1 MSTTPTISTS
11 TATMTQQSPSVQ
23 KIITSTGQ
31 IITQQVQGNVIS
43 SANLQQLLQQR
54 PGQKILIQ
62 QSPTGVQK
70 LLVASPSSTQIQST
84 GEKRIIIQNAA
95 GQQQQIILQSNQN
108 SVPQQQQQQ
117 QLVTIGGQK
126 LILQSPG
133 TPSQVQQIKT
143 ITSPVQ
149 QPIQFQIQDN
159 SSQQQHQA
167 HSQQQIVTVQTNG
180 NNIAQQLVQGKIQVM
195 NLNGQQVLV
204 KNVGS
209 NQVVV
214 GQVKTSTS
222 QAQLTPVKQT
232 IVAASPNQQIVKTVQ
247 MQSIVNTNEATSST
261 AVSSSTS
268 NEHAALLA
276 NHPPGTIIKCV
287 TASVMQTPNGPR
299 IVLQGLQGTEF
310 TQQQSLIVQQ
320 QVKQQLMKGSLFEI
334 VGCDF
339 NVLKTTY
346 FHLYFIA
353 QESSGKT
360 GGSIGPTKIYLAIT
374 PQATSSQPPP
384 LTPVQQNVSR

>member
-1 MSTTPTISTS
+1 MSTTPTVSTS
-11 TATMTQQSPSVQ
+11 TATITPQSPTVQ
-23 KIITSTGQ
+23 KIITSSGQ

-70 LLVASPSSTQIQST
+70 LLVASPPSTPIQSSG

-95 GQQQQIILQSNQN
+95 GQQQQIILQPNQN
-108 SVPQQQQQQ
+108 NVPQQQ

-133 TPSQVQQIKT
+133 TTSQVQQIKT

-159 SSQQQHQA
+159 SNQQQAQ
-167 HSQQQIVTVQTNG
+167 SQQQQIVAVQTNG

-204 KNVGS
+204 KNVGT

-214 GQVKTSTS
+214 GQVKTATN

-232 IVAASPNQQIVKTVQ
+232 IVAASPNQQVVKTVQ

-261 AVSSSTS
+261 AVTSSTS

-320 QVKQQLMKGSLFEI
+320 QVKQQLMKGEKL
-334 VGCDF
+334 
-339 NVLKTTY
+339 L
-346 FHLYFIA
+346 
-353 QESSGKT
+353 
-360 GGSIGPTKIYLAIT
+360 
-374 PQATSSQPPP
+374 
-384 LTPVQQNVSR
+384 

>member
-1 MSTTPTISTS
+1 MTTTPTVSTS
-11 TATMTQQSPSVQ
+11 TATITQQSPTVQ

-31 IITQQVQGNVIS
+31 IISQQVQGNVIS

-70 LLVASPSSTQIQST
+70 LLLTSPPSTQVQST
-84 GEKRIIIQNAA
+84 GGEKRIIIQNAA
-95 GQQQQIILQSNQN
+95 GQQQQIILQPNQN
-108 SVPQQQQQQ
+108 SVPQQQ

-126 LILQSPG
+126 LILQSPS
-133 TPSQVQQIKT
+133 SQVQQIKT

-159 SSQQQHQA
+159 SSQQQQP
-167 HSQQQIVTVQTNG
+167 QQQIVAVQTNG
-180 NNIAQQLVQGKIQVM
+180 NNFAHQLVQGKIQVM

-204 KNVGS
+204 KNVGA

-222 QAQLTPVKQT
+222 QTQLTPVKQT
-232 IVAASPNQQIVKTVQ
+232 IVAASSNQQIVKTVQ

-261 AVSSSTS
+261 AVTSSTS

-320 QVKQQLMKGSLFEI
+320 QVKQQLMKGNI
-334 VGCDF
+334 
-339 NVLKTTY
+339 
-346 FHLYFIA
+346 
-353 QESSGKT
+353 
-360 GGSIGPTKIYLAIT
+360 
-374 PQATSSQPPP
+374 
-384 LTPVQQNVSR
+384 

>member
-1 MSTTPTISTS
+1 VSTTPTISTS

-70 LLVASPSSTQIQST
+70 LLVASPSATQIQST

-95 GQQQQIILQSNQN
+95 GQQQQIILQANQN
-108 SVPQQQQQQ
+108 NVPQQQ

-133 TPSQVQQIKT
+133 ATQQIKT

-149 QPIQFQIQDN
+149 QQPIQFQIQDN
-159 SSQQQHQA
+159 NSQQQHQA

-222 QAQLTPVKQT
+222 QAQLTPVKQA
-232 IVAASPNQQIVKTVQ
+232 IVTASPNQQIVKTVQ

-320 QVKQQLMKGSLFEI
+320 QVKQQLMKGNL
-334 VGCDF
+334 
-339 NVLKTTY
+339 
-346 FHLYFIA
+346 
-353 QESSGKT
+353 
-360 GGSIGPTKIYLAIT
+360 
-374 PQATSSQPPP
+374 
-384 LTPVQQNVSR
+384 

>member
-1 MSTTPTISTS
+1 
-11 TATMTQQSPSVQ
+11 MTQQSPSVQ

-62 QSPTGVQK
+62 QSPSGVQK
-70 LLVASPSSTQIQST
+70 LLVASPSTAQIQST

-95 GQQQQIILQSNQN
+95 GQQQQIILQPNQN
-108 SVPQQQQQQ
+108 NVQQQQ

-126 LILQSPG
+126 LILQSSG
-133 TPSQVQQIKT
+133 TPTQVQQIKT

-159 SSQQQHQA
+159 SSQQIQQP
-167 HSQQQIVTVQTNG
+167 QQQIVAVQTNG
-180 NNIAQQLVQGKIQVM
+180 SSIAQQLVQGKIQVM
-195 NLNGQQVLV
+195 SMNGQQVLV
-204 KNVGS
+204 KNVGA
-209 NQVVV
+209 NQVIV

-232 IVAASPNQQIVKTVQ
+232 IVAAPNQQVVKTIQ
-247 MQSIVNTNEATSST
+247 MQSIVNTGEATSST
-261 AVSSSTS
+261 AINIPSSSTS

-287 TASVMQTPNGPR
+287 TASVMQTQNGPR

-310 TQQQSLIVQQ
+310 TQQQSLLVQQ
-320 QVKQQLMKGSLFEI
+320 QVKQQLMKGNS
-334 VGCDF
+334 
-339 NVLKTTY
+339 
-346 FHLYFIA
+346 
-353 QESSGKT
+353 
-360 GGSIGPTKIYLAIT
+360 
-374 PQATSSQPPP
+374 
-384 LTPVQQNVSR
+384 

>member
-1 MSTTPTISTS
+1 VSTTPTISTS

-70 LLVASPSSTQIQST
+70 LLVASPSASQIQST

-108 SVPQQQQQQ
+108 SVPQQQQQ

-320 QVKQQLMKGSLFEI
+320 QVKQQLMKGSLFSI
-334 VGCDF
+334 VNC
-339 NVLKTTY
+339 V
-346 FHLYFIA
+346 
-353 QESSGKT
+353 
-360 GGSIGPTKIYLAIT
+360 
-374 PQATSSQPPP
+374 
-384 LTPVQQNVSR
+384 